1 MCTMFYAL
9 VKSVQY
15 CTHFFSLQYEIY
27 INSKYKLIRH
37 GELCH
42 FDSNFQPKKKNPLLF

>member
-1 MCTMFYAL
+1 MCTMFYTL

-15 CTHFFSLQYEIY
+15 CTQFFSLQYEIY

-37 GELCH
+37 GEIWN
-42 FDSNFQPKKKNPLLF
+42 FEYNFQKKKF